1 MEETEMNKPLDEVAR
16 DLAGSIQE
24 LLGRDDL
31 TNEQLN
37 ELLKTKISSENLQNF
52 LAIFLDDETLGEVV
66 VRENGCGE

>member
-1 MEETEMNKPLDEVAR
+1 MNKPLDEVAR